1 MYLTVTCTI
10 HISIIHE
17 QHNNRKELQ
26 EKTFTI
32 KDTLRYKGYIKAIY
46 CLISIQV
53 FWRFVNQINRL
64 EMEIS

>member
-17 QHNNRKELQ
+17 QHNNRKDLQ
-26 EKTFTI
+26 EKTITI

-46 CLISIQV
+46 CLISRGI
-53 FWRFVNQINRL
+53 L
-64 EMEIS
+64 EVR